1 MNLIKCILYLF
12 LIGILFFLIG
22 RIFPKRLFFYDKPP
36 FRSFCAENSG
46 KVYESLAIRKWK
58 DILPDMSKI
67 FPRLMP
73 PKKITPDDNED
84 TMILKILETCIAEL
98 IHILLCV
105 FGFGCLRIWPGIG
118 GLLIS
123 LLFAAGNLPFIIV
136 QRYNRPRMVR
146 AFKKLQERKDLE

>member
-1 MNLIKCILYLF
+1 
-12 LIGILFFLIG
+12 
-22 RIFPKRLFFYDKPP
+22 
-36 FRSFCAENSG
+36 
-46 KVYESLAIRKWK
+46 
-58 DILPDMSKI
+58 
-67 FPRLMP
+67 MP